1 MPGEHQGVGH
11 QKVPLQLRGRRR
23 AADRRQGPRSAGVTG
38 TYLDG
43 VCKFSRGYFG
53 SPEVCEWCMQIGF
66 LGDYL
71 VLTLTRIYCT
81 LSMGINGTQ
90 LNDL

>member
-66 LGDYL
+66 FGGLFGSHSHEDLLY
-71 VLTLTRIYCT
+71 
-81 LSMGINGTQ
+81 TQ
-90 LNDL
+90 YGYKWERS